1 MARLYIDAD
10 MARFTK
16 AGANLVDVEF
26 RDGRRMEK
34 LEPRR
39 LFPVS
44 GLTKYIT
51 LLDSEG
57 NEKEIIRDLNSL
69 MQDSKEVICDCLN
82 EYYMIPKITR
92 MIDRTDNYGILRWT
106 VETDRGVKAFVIR
119 NRYSD
124 IKSLFDGRILIRDSD
139 DNRYEIPDV
148 SKMDK
153 KSRYL
158 LYLDL

>member
-10 MARFTK
+10 MARFSK
-16 AGANLVDVEF
+16 AEANLVDVEF
-26 RDGRRMEK
+26 SDGRKMES

-44 GLTKYIT
+44 GLHKYIT

-57 NEKEIIRDLNSL
+57 NEKAIIRDLNSL
-69 MQDSKEVICDCLN
+69 MPQSRKIICDSLG
-82 EYYMIPKITR
+82 EYYMIPRITR
-92 MIDRTDNYGILRWT
+92 MIDSTDKFGMLRWT
-106 VETDRGVKAFVIR
+106 VETDHGVKNFAIR

-139 DNRYEIPDV
+139 DNRYEIPDI
-148 SKMDK
+148 SKLDK
-153 KSRYL
+153 KSQYM
-158 LYLDL
+158 LYLEL